1 MLFAALANVINLISQ
16 LLILLIFIYAL
27 ISWFV
32 SPYHPIREA
41 IGRIIDPLLDPIRRV
56 VPTAGGFD
64 FSPLILMV
72 LVEIIARILINILL
86 AI

>member
-1 MLFAALANVINLISQ
+1 MLVVALADLINLVSQ

-41 IGRIIDPLLDPIRRV
+41 IGRIVDPLLNPIRRMI
-56 VPTAGGFD
+56 PTAGGFD

-72 LVEIIARILINILL
+72 LIEILARILINILI

>member
-1 MLFAALANVINLISQ
+1 MLVIALADLINLISQ

-27 ISWFV
+27 ISRFV

-41 IGRIIDPLLDPIRRV
+41 IGRIVDPLLDPIRRV
-56 VPTAGGFD
+56 IPTAGGFD

-72 LVEIIARILINILL
+72 LIEIIARILINILL

>member
-1 MLFAALANVINLISQ
+1 MLVVALADLINLLSQ

-41 IGRIIDPLLDPIRRV
+41 IGRVIDPLLDPIRRV
-56 VPTAGGFD
+56 IPTVGGFD
-64 FSPLILMV
+64 FSPLILMILIEV
-72 LVEIIARILINILL
+72 IARILINILFV
-86 AI
+86 I